1 MIELDRWVPD
11 DLWDLVEPLLP
22 PEPPKPKGGRPRAD
36 PRAVFA
42 TVLYV
47 AVTGACWRSVDR
59 LFGVDDAT
67 CHRYFTAWTKAGVWT
82 RLHRL
87 ALDQLGARGLLDWSR
102 ACVDSQHVRA
112 KRGEPTP
119 APVR

>member
-1 MIELDRWVPD
+1 MEMDRWVPD
-11 DLWDLVEPLLP
+11 DLWDLVEQLLP
-22 PEPPKPKGGRPRAD
+22 REPAKPKGGRPRAD

-47 AVTGACWRSVDR
+47 KVTGAGWRSVDR

-67 CHRYFTAWTKAGVWT
+67 CHRYFTAWCQAGVWT
-82 RLHRL
+82 WLHRA

-102 ACVDSQHVRA
+102 ACVDSRHVRA
-112 KRGEPTP
+112 KRGVKTP
-119 APVR
+119 VPAR